1 MGGGAQAPSEMNG
14 KLTAHLDGQKRS
26 IEGPFWA
33 IVWLVREVSNPHSG
47 IKMVCGRTEGNQSD
61 VADPRQKSLVTN
73 IRGAALPRNGQNC
86 QLPKLKGI
94 VFISREDGHTSLTQP
109 SS

>member
-1 MGGGAQAPSEMNG
+1 MPRPALE
-14 KLTAHLDGQKRS
+14 
-26 IEGPFWA
+26 
-33 IVWLVREVSNPHSG
+33 
-47 IKMVCGRTEGNQSD
+47 MVCGGTEGNQSD

-94 VFISREDGHTSLTQP
+94 VFISREDGHTSLTQH